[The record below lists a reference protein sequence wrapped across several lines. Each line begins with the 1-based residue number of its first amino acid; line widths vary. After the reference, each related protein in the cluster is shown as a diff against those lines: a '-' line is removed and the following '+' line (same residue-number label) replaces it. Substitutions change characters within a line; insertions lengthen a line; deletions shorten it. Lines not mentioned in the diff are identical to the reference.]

1 MFFHIGEKE
10 GIFMAGLQ
18 ITPGTPGI
26 SAPTAPTTRTGSSV
40 DGTAVNSSRPDS
52 TENRTP
58 VQREESAVDRAVV
71 DRREKE
77 QADRARESEQKNREE
92 TLENVVSV
100 SEDGDT
106 VQVSDEGSRELDE
119 SASGTVISQTDRE
132 PETSRF
138 EEDIEIEPITPPE
151 ITPIEAPEIAS
162 ETAAAEETES
172 ADRDI
177 TSFAGYTDQQVEQMY
192 LEGEISQNDYN
203 NEIARREEMEA
214 SEREEREQLSR
225 DMGRLDER
233 ASRNEMADFAI
244 ENAVESG
251 NDKIGLNERL
261 QAVDSLFED
270 RVNATR
276 RQEEAG
282 RLWDYQLRA

>member
-1 MFFHIGEKE
+1 
-10 GIFMAGLQ
+10 MAGLQ

-40 DGTAVNSSRPDS
+40 DGTAVNSSKLDS

-77 QADRARESEQKNREE
+77 QADRARETEQKNREE

-244 ENAVESG
+244 ENAVENG